1 MIEIPKEEYGKLIER
16 LLNGTKPK
24 NRFIKIIDRIIIRA
38 VLKDVGI
45 IKLKGD

>member
-1 MIEIPKEEYGKLIER
+1 MIEIPKEGYGKLIER
-16 LLNGTKPK
+16 LLKGTKSK

-38 VLKDVGI
+38 VLKDIGI